1 MGACCIIVGGLSLF
15 GGCLSLTGM
24 AEIEQLHTAM
34 PFGEGEMSEE
44 LLEQLDATSPPIW
57 LTSITSSLITIL
69 SLVLMYVGVGLL
81 KRVPTARRALL
92 VWSVL
97 YVLTTIASAI
107 INWLPRMH
115 LVQENAE
122 VHGMFLAQIVISMP
136 MYLVL
141 PIFLLIYLNKK
152 QVRNEVALWR

>member
-1 MGACCIIVGGLSLF
+1 
-15 GGCLSLTGM
+15 
-24 AEIEQLHTAM
+24 M

>member
-1 MGACCIIVGGLSLF
+1 MLF
-15 GGCLSLTGM
+15 GGCLAFTGM